1 MTQTEVT
8 DWEVDVK
15 VNVDTDNWYAS
26 LAGAPDGYGGQ
37 WDTTPISEGLP
48 AGDITQFGIA
58 WSQADNGHYGAVDNL
73 RVTTT
78 DESYSADVDTVDN
91 ARTAI
96 TKLDHAIDAVNTER
110 SKIGAVQ
117 NRLSFTIS
125 NLSNHTQAI
134 EASRSSI
141 EDVDFAAEA
150 ADLAKNQIL
159 AQSAT
164 AMLAQASAI
173 SQNVLGLLS

>member
-1 MTQTEVT
+1 
-8 DWEVDVK
+8 
-15 VNVDTDNWYAS
+15 
-26 LAGAPDGYGGQ
+26 LAGDPNGYDWRDSNQ
-37 WDTTPISEGLP
+37 WDANPVAGGGLP
-48 AGDITQFGIA
+48 TGDITQFGFA
-58 WSQADNGHYGAVDNL
+58 WLQTGGNHYGAVDNF

-78 DESYSADVDTVDN
+78 NESYSADVDTVDD

>member
-1 MTQTEVT
+1 M
-8 DWEVDVK
+8 
-15 VNVDTDNWYAS
+15 
-26 LAGAPDGYGGQ
+26 AGAPNGYEWRDSGQ
-37 WDTTPISEGLP
+37 WDTNPVAGGGLP

-58 WSQADNGHYGAVDNL
+58 WLHTGGSHYGAVDNF
-73 RVTTT
+73 RVTAT
-78 DESYSADVDTVDN
+78 DESYSADVDTVDD

-96 TKLDHAIDAVNTER
+96 TKLDHAIDVVNTER

-134 EASRSSI
+134 EASRSAI
-141 EDVDFAAEA
+141 ADVDFAAEA
-150 ADLAKNQIL
+150 TALARNQIL

-164 AMLAQASAI
+164 AMLAQASGHIAECPRTSGI
-173 SQNVLGLLS
+173 GWNL

>member
-1 MTQTEVT
+1 MGYE
-8 DWEVDVK
+8 
-15 VNVDTDNWYAS
+15 
-26 LAGAPDGYGGQ
+26 PDCWG
-37 WDTTPISEGLP
+37 GLP
-48 AGDITQFGIA
+48 TGDITQVGFA
-58 WSQADNGHYGAVDNL
+58 WMQTGNSHYGAVDNF

-78 DESYSADVDTVDN
+78 NESYSAGVDTVDD

-134 EASRSSI
+134 EAGRSSI

>member
-1 MTQTEVT
+1 MEC
-8 DWEVDVK
+8 E
-15 VNVDTDNWYAS
+15 
-26 LAGAPDGYGGQ
+26 PRCRR
-37 WDTTPISEGLP
+37 GLP
-48 AGDITQFGIA
+48 TGDITQVGFA
-58 WSQADNGHYGAVDNL
+58 WLQTGNGHYGAVDNF

-134 EASRSSI
+134 EAGRSSI